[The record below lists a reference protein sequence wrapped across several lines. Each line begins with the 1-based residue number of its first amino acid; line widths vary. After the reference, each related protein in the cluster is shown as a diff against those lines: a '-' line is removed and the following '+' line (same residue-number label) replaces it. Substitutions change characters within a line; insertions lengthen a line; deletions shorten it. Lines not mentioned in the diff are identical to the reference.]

1 MMPGPTRVPL
11 LMTSSFV
18 MASSA
23 AFEQGVM
30 AFLGG
35 GDFAAIRAG
44 GTAGYARGQ
53 RAPRRARAARLH
65 EPVGPTLAALD

>member
-1 MMPGPTRVPL
+1 
-11 LMTSSFV
+11 

-23 AFEQGVM
+23 AMEGGVM

-44 GTAGYARGQ
+44 GAAGYATGQ
-53 RAPRRARAARLH
+53 RRPVERVRTGFTNPSDRRW
-65 EPVGPTLAALD
+65 

>member
-1 MMPGPTRVPL
+1 
-11 LMTSSFV
+11 MTSSFV

-53 RAPRRARAARLH
+53 RRPVERVRRGFTNPSDPRWR
-65 EPVGPTLAALD
+65 P